1 MSSTKLLIIDDE
13 SDICEALSEVF
24 EGAGYFVATAGTG
37 KEAMERARETVFD
50 VALIDMRLPD
60 TEGTVIFKELRKGNP
75 GMICIFIT
83 GYASLD
89 STIEAFKEG
98 ANGYFTKP
106 LKIDEVVNGVKNAVE
121 KQNLQSEIKKSE
133 ERYRSLV
140 EDTMDAIIGMD
151 LDANIRSWNKGA
163 EEMLGYRSSEIIG
176 KPLLTIIP
184 DELEESYKDNIE
196 EAKRE
201 GFLMKAETKRKT
213 KDGRTIPAEMTLTTL
228 VDDDNK
234 HIGYV
239 SILRDITERKRE
251 EEQIKKHAEDLEE
264 KLKRLESKGVSR
276 YDSLIKVKNS
286 YLIKEKLHERSIAVF
301 SNLIKFGLKGI
312 CFTTKHPDVLKEM
325 YSLKDFE
332 GEFVWLSSSSGGENL
347 INPSDLTSVHGK
359 IHEFTKENE
368 NSIILVLGLE
378 YIITLAGFEKILRF
392 LNSIIDV
399 VAINDS
405 RLIIAIDPETLNL
418 RERSLLEEA
427 LIEIKDD
434 DLIKKG
440 LE

>member
-1 MSSTKLLIIDDE
+1 MAQTKLLIIDDE

-37 KEAMERARETVFD
+37 KGAMERARETVFD

-60 TEGTVIFKELRKGNP
+60 AEGTDIFKELRKGNP
-75 GMICIFIT
+75 EMICIFIT

-106 LKIDEVVNGVKNAVE
+106 LKIDEVVGGVKNAVE
-121 KQNLQSEIKKSE
+121 KQNLQGEIKKSE

-151 LDANIRSWNKGA
+151 LDTNIRSWNKGA

-184 DELEESYKDNIE
+184 DELLESYKDNIE

-201 GFLMKAETKRKT
+201 GFVMKAETKRKT
-213 KDGRTIPAEMTLTTL
+213 KEGVTIPVEMTLTTL
-228 VDDDNK
+228 VDDDNN

-239 SILRDITERKRE
+239 SILRDITERKHE
-251 EEQIKKHAEDLEE
+251 EEHIKKHTEDLEE
-264 KLKRLESKGVSR
+264 KLKQTESKGGLR
-276 YDSLIKVKNS
+276 YDSLIKAKNS
-286 YLIKEKLHERSIAVF
+286 YLIKEKTFERSLAVF
-301 SNLIKFGLKGI
+301 SNLIKFGLKGL
-312 CFTTKHPDVLKEM
+312 CFTTKHPDVLREM
-325 YSLKDFE
+325 YSIKDFE
-332 GEFVWLSSSSGGENL
+332 GEFVWLSSSGGGENS
-347 INPSDLTSVHGK
+347 INPSDLTTVHGK

-368 NSIILVLGLE
+368 NSIILLLGLE
-378 YIITLAGFEKILRF
+378 YIITLAGFDKILRF

-405 RLIIAIDPETLNL
+405 RLIIAIDSGTLNP
-418 RERSLLEEA
+418 RELSLLEKA

-434 DLIKKG
+434 DLIMLG
-440 LE
+440 LG